1 MLRVSTGFLLAFFPT
16 LFAQAA
22 PAKSS
27 GVWLEVPYVK
37 QTKTAALGG
46 HRHASAILERA
57 WHAGRCRAC
66 GCHGHPETALFAK
79 GARHFRF
86 GMQRYLRESGFRE
99 FAIRGEWSDLRQ
111 HLEQGRPLIIS
122 IQPGSAKV
130 PLHYVV
136 VTGMDWEREAVF
148 VNDPARG
155 SFCAS
160 SGGIRERMASFAK
173 LDAPRGARRGRL
185 ILLLFLLAL
194 GSSAFARQTRRTP
207 RALPPRKKPSTL
219 NSGKKRR
226 GCRKVLKASLRSWIF
241 FAG

>member
-1 MLRVSTGFLLAFFPT
+1 MLPVFAGFLLGLFPA
-16 LFAQAA
+16 LFTQAA

-37 QTKTAALGG
+37 QTEDGCGSAAIAMLLQYWSAHGTPIQKQLYSRKARG
-46 HRHASAILERA
+46 IFASD
-57 WHAGRCRAC
+57 
-66 GCHGHPETALFAK
+66 
-79 GARHFRF
+79 
-86 GMQRYLRESGFRE
+86 MQRYLRESGFRE

-155 SFCAS
+155 KLLR
-160 SGGIRERMASFAK
+160 IERQEFEKEWQA
-173 LDAPRGARRGRL
+173 ARNWM
-185 ILLLFLLAL
+185 LLAVP
-194 GSSAFARQTRRTP
+194 GAAD
-207 RALPPRKKPSTL
+207 
-219 NSGKKRR
+219 
-226 GCRKVLKASLRSWIF
+226 
-241 FAG
+241 